1 MVTACSTI
9 GRGRLRPRE
18 DRIMKAVLQRRYG
31 TPDVLELAD
40 VATPALGG
48 DQVLI
53 RARAAAI
60 HPGDLLLMQGRP
72 LVMRAMFGLRR
83 PTRATPGYDVAGTVE
98 AVGEDVD
105 QVRVGDEVY
114 GQGEGSC
121 AEYAAAAHD
130 AVVPKPPDLTFEQAA
145 ALPMS
150 GLTALHALR
159 DAAQI
164 EPGQRLL
171 VNGASGGVGVYAVQI
186 GAALGAHVTGVCS
199 TRNVELVRSLGADD
213 VIDYTQQ
220 DFTRAGA
227 RYDVIL
233 DNVANHPLSQL
244 RHALTP
250 VGTLLPNNGTSG
262 GRWLGPLPRMVHA
275 LAWSPFVSQRM
286 RLFVS
291 QPVHADLVAL
301 AHMVD
306 SGQVRPVIDRTFP
319 LDATADAFAYLA
331 QGHAR
336 GKIVITV

>member
-1 MVTACSTI
+1 MLTPTPPSV
-9 GRGRLRPRE
+9 RGRQRDAE
-18 DRIMKAVLQRRYG
+18 DMTMKAVLQHRYG
-31 TPDVLELAD
+31 SPDVLELAD
-40 VATPALGG
+40 VATPDVGG

-53 RARAAAI
+53 RVHAAAI
-60 HPGDLLLMQGRP
+60 HPGDLLLMEGRP

-83 PTRATPGYDVAGTVE
+83 PRKATPGYDVAGIVE

-105 QVRVGDEVY
+105 RVRVGDEVY
-114 GQGEGSC
+114 GQGDGSC
-121 AEYAAAAHD
+121 AEYTAAAQD
-130 AVVPKPPDLTFEQAA
+130 AVVPKSPGLTFEQAA
-145 ALPMS
+145 AVPMS

-159 DAAQI
+159 DGAQV
-164 EPGQRLL
+164 EPGQRILI
-171 VNGASGGVGVYAVQI
+171 NGASGGVGVYAVQI

-199 TRNVELVRSLGADD
+199 TRNVELVAELGADE
-213 VIDYTQQ
+213 VVDYTQR
-220 DFTRAGA
+220 DFTRAGV

-244 RHALTP
+244 RRALAP
-250 VGTLLPNNGTSG
+250 DGTLIPNNGTSG
-262 GRWLGPLPRMVHA
+262 GRWLGPLPRMVRA

-301 AHMVD
+301 AGMVD

-319 LDATADAFAYLA
+319 LTGTADAFAYLA

-336 GKIVITV
+336 GKVVITV